1 MGASV
6 QGQRGGTEIDR
17 NRTSKQVILDKG
29 TEKYT
34 TYGMAAKH
42 KIAAMGIR
50 APYLSHAGPK
60 INRMAIVPATLVML
74 EVQISFFVNSS
85 VIRICDS
92 SGGIANQIKKA
103 IKNPHQEQ

>member
-1 MGASV
+1 M
-6 QGQRGGTEIDR
+6 
-17 NRTSKQVILDKG
+17 ILDKG
-29 TEKYT
+29 KEKYM

-60 INRMAIVPATLVML
+60 IKRMAIVPATLVML

-103 IKNPHQEQ
+103 IKKPHHEQ